1 MSVSLLDSRNE
12 LLHLVSDRSESSLSA
27 RAAGLMFR
35 ATGGEEVALWILRI
49 FDRDI
54 EESDPKCLFE
64 YYREVSSSQSAEEC
78 LVEADRTLRTYYG
91 LGGWV
96 MDSSP
101 RDGFE
106 RSWTRRAC

>member
-12 LLHLVSDRSESSLSA
+12 PLRPVLHRPESSPAA
-27 RAAGLMFR
+27 RTAGLVLHV
-35 ATGGEEVALWILRI
+35 ADGGEVALWILKI
-49 FDRDI
+49 FDGDVGDN
-54 EESDPKCLFE
+54 DPKCLYE
-64 YYREVSSSQSAEEC
+64 YYREVCASRTAEEC

-101 RDGFE
+101 RQGFE
-106 RSWTRRAC
+106 RSWTRRTC